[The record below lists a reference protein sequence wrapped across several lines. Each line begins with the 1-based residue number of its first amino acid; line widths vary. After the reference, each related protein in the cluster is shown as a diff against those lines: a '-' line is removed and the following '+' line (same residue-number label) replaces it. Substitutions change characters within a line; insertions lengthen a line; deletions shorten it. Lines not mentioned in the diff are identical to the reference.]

1 MFKYCKNEY
10 NGKATA
16 MIANNEEFKCVG
28 KNTYIEYSYTQ
39 STKEKLR
46 SKTNL
51 EIRYD
56 GK

>member
-1 MFKYCKNEY
+1 
-10 NGKATA
+10 
-16 MIANNEEFKCVG
+16 MIASNEEFKCVG
-28 KNTYIEYSYTQ
+28 KNRYVKYSYTQ

-56 GK
+56 EK